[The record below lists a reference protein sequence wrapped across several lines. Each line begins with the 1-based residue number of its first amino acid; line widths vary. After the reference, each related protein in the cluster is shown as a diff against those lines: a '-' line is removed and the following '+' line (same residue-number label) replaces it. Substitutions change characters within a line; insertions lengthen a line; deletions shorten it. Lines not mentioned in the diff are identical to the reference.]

1 MNVTEEVLCDPE
13 CHFEFPDPE
22 DIGCNV
28 MRLDEA
34 KIGYEGGPAILTKV
48 NINVDLDTRIALI
61 GPNGA
66 GKSTLVKAL
75 CGHLEIQDGTRML
88 NGRVRIGIFT

>member
-34 KIGYEGGPAILTKV
+34 KIGYEGG
-48 NINVDLDTRIALI
+48 
-61 GPNGA
+61 
-66 GKSTLVKAL
+66 
-75 CGHLEIQDGTRML
+75 
-88 NGRVRIGIFT
+88 